1 MTHGTTPTPVTRASA
16 EPDPVAVARE
26 ADRVRCAYCDGS
38 GTAPIP
44 RAHASALAVVRKLPG
59 IKSHN
64 VARALGIQ
72 HTAACNRLAWLRD
85 AGFIRC
91 TGAGTKHSP
100 LTWEPTP

>member
-1 MTHGTTPTPVTRASA
+1 V
-16 EPDPVAVARE
+16 
-26 ADRVRCAYCDGS
+26 
-38 GTAPIP
+38 PIP
-44 RAHASALAVVRKLPG
+44 PAHANALAVVRKLPG

-91 TGAGTKHSP
+91 SGAGTKHSP